1 MSRQHP
7 NIAVKRS
14 PKNTWIIVEYVDTFY
29 DKKHWSINGH
39 FKDFHPPEETVT
51 EILAACAAG
60 LVEIFIKDISK
71 HINDNPSAF
80 IKSVETMLNNAA
92 FLADED

>member
-1 MSRQHP
+1 MSEYVFKIYTDE
-7 NIAVKRS
+7 NGVNFKS
-14 PKNTWIIVEYVDTFY
+14 PKDLQP
-29 DKKHWSINGH
+29 S
-39 FKDFHPPEETVT
+39 EENVT

-80 IKSVETMLNNAA
+80 IESAKTMINNSA
-92 FLADED
+92 FLKGEE

>member
-1 MSRQHP
+1 MS
-7 NIAVKRS
+7 
-14 PKNTWIIVEYVDTFY
+14 EYVFKIYTDE
-29 DKKHWSINGH
+29 NGVN
-39 FKDFHPPEETVT
+39 FKLSKDFHPPEETVT

-80 IKSVETMLNNAA
+80 IESAETMLNNAA
-92 FLADED
+92 FLAGETK

>member
-1 MSRQHP
+1 MTEYVFKIYTDE
-7 NIAVKRS
+7 NGVNFKS
-14 PKNTWIIVEYVDTFY
+14 PKDLQP
-29 DKKHWSINGH
+29 S
-39 FKDFHPPEETVT
+39 EETVT

-80 IKSVETMLNNAA
+80 IESAETMINNAE
-92 FLADED
+92 FLSGEIK

>member
-1 MSRQHP
+1 MSEYVFKIYTDE
-7 NIAVKRS
+7 NGVNFKS
-14 PKNTWIIVEYVDTFY
+14 PKDFY
-29 DKKHWSINGH
+29 
-39 FKDFHPPEETVT
+39 PPEETVT

-80 IKSVETMLNNAA
+80 IESAETMINNSA
-92 FLADED
+92 FLKGEE

>member
-1 MSRQHP
+1 MFSKSTQMKM
-7 NIAVKRS
+7 A
-14 PKNTWIIVEYVDTFY
+14 WILNHLKIYNHL
-29 DKKHWSINGH
+29 KK
-39 FKDFHPPEETVT
+39 TVT

-80 IKSVETMLNNAA
+80 IESAETMLNNAA
-92 FLADED
+92 FLA

>member
-1 MSRQHP
+1 MTEYVFKIYTDE
-7 NIAVKRS
+7 NGVNFKS
-14 PKNTWIIVEYVDTFY
+14 PKDFY
-29 DKKHWSINGH
+29 PSEK
-39 FKDFHPPEETVT
+39 TVT

-80 IKSVETMLNNAA
+80 IESAETMINNAK
-92 FLADED
+92 FLSGEIK